1 MRRSEQRLAEHVL
14 AKFNPDTKGV
24 IVAKRLMAAA
34 AAHVAV
40 HVKGEVQLELQDEDG
55 SMTL

>member
-1 MRRSEQRLAEHVL
+1 M
-14 AKFNPDTKGV
+14 